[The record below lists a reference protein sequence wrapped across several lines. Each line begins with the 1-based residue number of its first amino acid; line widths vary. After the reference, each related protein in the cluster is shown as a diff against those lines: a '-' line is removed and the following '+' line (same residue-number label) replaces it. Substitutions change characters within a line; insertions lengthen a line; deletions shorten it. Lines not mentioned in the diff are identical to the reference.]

1 MALPNQAFSL
11 QIIKFVAS
19 PFLTAGVL
27 VIAFAQSFYTLLQ
40 LDCANAMG
48 TTPVCTVRDSYRV
61 VYMLIRGES
70 LVDITGVN
78 QFSGH
83 AAMLVAWFL
92 LLFAIFLL
100 AVFVAVLT
108 ASSMLDFELVALR
121 SYWEPILGFI
131 LSTGTFANEQDNS
144 RQKKS
149 FEVKK
154 AHLWDM
160 FTQTLVGGVP
170 KMEGGLF
177 VYPLRSYVM
186 TWILAI
192 LIVPLWFVLG
202 LVSLGLLWPPQLR
215 RFLFRLPT
223 IVSRNQIPKN
233 EQARTQLTDVQN
245 EILQMKC
252 MSYERSQK
260 LENEISEIKELLL
273 MAIQD

>member
-1 MALPNQAFSL
+1 LA
-11 QIIKFVAS
+11 
-19 PFLTAGVL
+19 AGIL

-40 LDCANAMG
+40 LDCANAMA

-70 LVDITGVN
+70 LVDTTGIN

-83 AAMLVAWFL
+83 ATVLVASFL

-100 AVFVAVLT
+100 AVFVTVLT
-108 ASSMLDFELVALR
+108 ASTMLDFEQIALH
-121 SYWEPILGFI
+121 SYWEPILGYI
-131 LSTGTFANEQDNS
+131 LSTGAFAHDQGAS
-144 RQKKS
+144 LPKKS

-160 FTQTLVGGVP
+160 LTQTLVGGVP

-177 VYPLRSYVM
+177 IYPLRSYAV
-186 TWILAI
+186 TWIIAI
-192 LIVPLWFVLG
+192 FIVPLWFVLG
-202 LVSLGLLWPPQLR
+202 LVSLGLFWPPQLR
-215 RFLFRLPT
+215 RYLFRLPT
-223 IVSRNQIPKN
+223 LLSRNQSPSN
-233 EQARTQLTDVQN
+233 EQARAQLTDVQN

-252 MSYERSQK
+252 MSYEKSQK
-260 LENEISEIKELLL
+260 LESEISEIKELLL

>member
-1 MALPNQAFSL
+1 M
-11 QIIKFVAS
+11 V
-19 PFLTAGVL
+19 AGVL

-40 LDCANAMG
+40 MDCANAMA

-70 LVDITGVN
+70 LVDTTGIN
-78 QFSGH
+78 QFSGQ
-83 AAMLVAWFL
+83 APFLVALFL
-92 LLFAIFLL
+92 VLFAIFLL
-100 AVFVAVLT
+100 SVLVTVLT
-108 ASSMLDFELVALR
+108 ASSILDFEQIALH

-131 LSTGTFANEQDNS
+131 LSTGTFANEQDVS
-144 RQKKS
+144 YHKKS

-154 AHLWDM
+154 AHMWDM
-160 FTQTLVGGVP
+160 FTRTLVGGVP

-186 TWILAI
+186 TWIIAI
-192 LIVPLWFVLG
+192 FIVPLWFVLG

-215 RFLFRLPT
+215 RILFRLPT
-223 IVSRNQIPKN
+223 TRNQCQRS

-260 LENEISEIKELLL
+260 LENELSEIKELLR